1 MLWRHLCLVRAWSA
15 AGLLTCSM
23 LGTAALAEPDT
34 PAPRGETETVDVL
47 AAQKS
52 GDLTLDVRGSGQ
64 DRVRMTLQNTSAK
77 RLNVVLP
84 PGLVASSLAAQRGG
98 GGGGFQ
104 SMGVG
109 AVTNRQGSFGR
120 FAAPPGSESGFQSV
134 PVAGEPD
141 TQTVTVPAGQK
152 VELTIPAVCLNYG
165 MPTPTYRDRFHLVDV
180 NEYTPDPRIRK
191 ALRSLAETGTSQG
204 VAQAVM
210 WRVCN
215 NVPFELMVEQASKVI
230 NVSEVALAARF
241 VEAVDLANGEEVVD
255 PRYLTESRVFVHV
268 QGEGALAKDAQRLS
282 DELAGLRVLGLPVR
296 VINPQELKEVT
307 SAPALFLNVT
317 LTDGRTG
324 ETQGRVNLTRASAEG
339 QWLPLGKTTFTEG
352 SSPSVLDGRGLA
364 KALDHAVAA
373 AFVSVKPVKRGVGST
388 TLKVENRL
396 PFTLANVIVKAG
408 NSSGAPAVPFNGLGV
423 GPGRSA
429 QASIQAPGAVVERV
443 ELNGL

>member
-23 LGTAALAEPDT
+23 LGTAALAEPEI
-34 PAPRGETETVDVL
+34 PAPQGETETVDVL

-64 DRVRMTLQNTSAK
+64 DRVRMALQNTSAK

-84 PGLVASSLAAQRGG
+84 PGLVASSLTAQRGG

-109 AVTNRQGSFGR
+109 AVKNRLGSFGR
-120 FAAPPGSESGFQSV
+120 FRGQGADSGFQSV
-134 PVAGEPD
+134 PVADESAE
-141 TQTVTVPAGQK
+141 QTVTVPAGQK

-215 NVPFELMVEQASKVI
+215 NIPFEMMMAQESKVI
-230 NVSEVALAARF
+230 NVSEVALASRF
-241 VEAVDLANGEEVVD
+241 LEALDMANGEDVID
-255 PRYLTESRVFVHV
+255 PKYVSESRVFVHV
-268 QGEGALAKDAQRLS
+268 RGDGDLAKDAQRLS
-282 DELAGLRVLGLPVR
+282 DELAGLLVLGLPVR
-296 VINPQELKEVT
+296 VVDPRELPELK

-324 ETQGRVNLTRASAEG
+324 ETLAKVNVTHAATAG
-339 QWLPLGKTTFTEG
+339 QWVPLGKTSFTEG

-364 KALDHAVAA
+364 RALDHAVST
-373 AFVSVKPVKRGVGST
+373 AFVTVKPAKRGVGST

-408 NSSGAPAVPFNGLGV
+408 NSSGAPTVPFLGLGV

-429 QASIQAPGAVVERV
+429 LAPIQAPGAVMERV